1 MFKLCSNIIIKGT
14 SETFTFPYVNN
25 VDIPTSIETLTDTAT
40 IKLPKK
46 LKWKDKELFD
56 LIRRGD
62 QVSISIGYDNNL
74 NTVFEGYI
82 RKVQGGTPLEIE
94 CEDAMYLLKQ
104 IKLPTFPVKNGPTS
118 LTLRDLL
125 TQFCP
130 SNISFSVPDVNL
142 GNFVIKDQPTLAQTL
157 EYIRKEYY
165 LNFFFRGGKLY
176 GAMPSTLSAID
187 SSFQT
192 QIFHI
197 GQNVISNSLEYIQAE
212 DVKLII
218 KAKTILK
225 DNTQLEYQAP
235 EGESDGEIRCFYCWW
250 ANDLDDLKKFAN
262 ETLQSFKVDHMQGDF
277 TAFGLPY
284 VMKGDTIKLYDD
296 KNKERD
302 NKSFLAKAVRY
313 QFGMEGYR
321 QVIDLG
327 IQISG

>member
-1 MFKLCSNIIIKGT
+1 MFKLCSNIIITTASGT
-14 SETFTFPYVNN
+14 LTFPYVNN
-25 VDIPTSIETLTDTAT
+25 IDIPTSIETLTDSAT
-40 IKLPKK
+40 IKFPKK
-46 LKWKDKELFD
+46 LSWKDKPLFD

-62 QVSISIGYDNNL
+62 QVSISLGYDNNL

-94 CEDAMYLLKQ
+94 CEDQMYLLKNV
-104 IKLPTFPVKNGPTS
+104 KLPTKHYDS
-118 LTLRDLL
+118 LTLKDLL
-125 TQFCP
+125 SQFCP
-130 SNISFSVPDVNL
+130 SSVPFDVPDVNL
-142 GNFVIKDQPTLAQTL
+142 GEFVIKDQPTLAMTL
-157 EYIRKEYY
+157 EYIRKEYC
-165 LNFFFRGGKLY
+165 LNFFFRSGKLY
-176 GAMPSTLSAID
+176 GVMPSTLSAID

-192 QIFHI
+192 NIFRI

-212 DVKLII
+212 DVKIII

-225 DNTQLEYQAP
+225 DNSKLECQAP
-235 EGESDGEIRCFYCWW
+235 EGESDGEIRTFHCPW
-250 ANDLDDLKKFAN
+250 ANNLDDLKKFAN
-262 ETLQSFKVDHMQGDF
+262 ETLQNFKVDHMQGSI
-277 TAFGLPY
+277 TVFGLPY

-302 NKSFLAKAVRY
+302 NKSFLAKAIRY